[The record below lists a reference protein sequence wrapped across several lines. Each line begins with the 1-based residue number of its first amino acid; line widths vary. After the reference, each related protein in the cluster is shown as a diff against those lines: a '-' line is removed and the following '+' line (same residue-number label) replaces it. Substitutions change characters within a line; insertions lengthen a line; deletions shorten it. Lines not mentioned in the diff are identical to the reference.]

1 MQISSKK
8 EEFSRAFVLAIA
20 AKAGCTHSTPSQD
33 CDSVDLRLEMSGIKN
48 SLLQSAG
55 IDIQLKCT
63 AQNLES
69 KGSLNFALP
78 IKNYN
83 DLRARVMTPRILVV
97 VRVPEKT
104 EDWLLQDEEKLC
116 LFKCAYW
123 YSLEGLPDSTNT
135 ESVTIHI
142 PLTQIF
148 NAEFLESAMLKIAN
162 GDAI

>member
-1 MQISSKK
+1 
-8 EEFSRAFVLAIA
+8 V
-20 AKAGCTHSTPSQD
+20 G
-33 CDSVDLRLEMSGIKN
+33 
-48 SLLQSAG
+48 
-55 IDIQLKCT
+55 
-63 AQNLES
+63 
-69 KGSLNFALP
+69 
-78 IKNYN
+78 
-83 DLRARVMTPRILVV
+83 ILVV

-148 NAEFLESAMLKIAN
+148 NAEFLESAMLKIAD